1 MTLTSWF
8 LLQQDRCRRLA
19 CSGGR
24 IAYFHY
30 GRPGNT
36 GVCLSIWTEMRNPR
50 MIEQRL
56 NSLAQLK
63 GMAARAGEPKEE
75 LL

>member
-8 LLQQDRCRRLA
+8 LLQLDRCERLE

-24 IAYFHY
+24 IARGHSNH
-30 GRPGNT
+30 GMGI
-36 GVCLSIWTEMRNPR
+36 CLSIWTEMRNPR

-63 GMAARAGEPKEE
+63 GMAARTGEPKEE